1 MTKKTMVALTDTQRE
16 RLTRIRG
23 AFQKDIEKHYDLE
36 ALEILA
42 GRDELDW
49 MTLQEL
55 RDMPVEVLN
64 DAASFT
70 PDPRSEY
77 TTGAEL
83 LADIEALRAEGL
95 LR

>member
-1 MTKKTMVALTDTQRE
+1 MTMTKKTPSAVAMPLTDTQRE
-16 RLTRIRG
+16 RLIRIRG

-36 ALEILA
+36 VLEILA

-64 DAASFT
+64 AAANS
-70 PDPRSEY
+70 